1 MRVTGGQLGGRRVR
15 VPVAGVRPMQ
25 DRVRQA
31 LFSILGDRVV
41 GCRFLDLFAGSG
53 VVGIEAWSRG
63 ASCVWWVERD
73 GRIYSILKENVVELC
88 WGEKGREGKECRV
101 VRADAWRFL
110 SRPAETSFDIIFM
123 DPPFVLYEGGAEW
136 VGEFL
141 GLIGENGFLKKGG
154 IFVMEEPSWA
164 EPWRGDGWRLAW
176 EKRYG
181 QNRLLGM
188 ARTDE

>member
-1 MRVTGGQLGGRRVR
+1 VR

-41 GCRFLDLFAGSG
+41 GCHFLDLFAGSG

-63 ASCVWWVERD
+63 ASSVWWVERD

-88 WGEKGREGKECRV
+88 WGERGREGRECRL
-101 VRADAWRFL
+101 VRADARRFL

-123 DPPFVLYEGGAEW
+123 DPPFALYEGGAEW

-154 IFVMEEPSWA
+154 IFVMEEPSWT
-164 EPWRGDGWRLAW
+164 EPWVGDGWRLAW

-188 ARTDE
+188 ARADE